1 MKKENYNL
9 LIQKL
14 DEFIR
19 KYYFNKLI
27 RGAIYFGSLALAVF
41 IFLVVLEYFGKFNT
55 TTRTVLFY
63 GSLSVLS
70 LALIMWVLYPLTQI
84 LAFGRRISHEQASQ
98 IIGKHF
104 SEIDDKLYNVLQ
116 LKKLSEQSSS
126 DLIESGINQ
135 KISQLKPVPFQ
146 LAVNLG
152 ENKKYL
158 KYLVPPAAVVAL
170 LLAISPQIIS
180 ESTNRL
186 VAHNVE
192 FVPLAPYKITI
203 ENKSLTTF
211 KSEDFKLRIL
221 LEGEEIPNQLK
232 VHFEGQE
239 FLMSKSG
246 KIQFSFSFNNLD
258 DDVSFFI
265 SDGVFNS
272 KNYEI
277 KVLPK
282 AAIKQF
288 SIEVDYPNYLRKK
301 DETITDKGDLN
312 IPEGTELK
320 WNFVTEDAEGIN
332 FILKDSSTQAN
343 RISENEFQYKKRV
356 FRSNIY
362 ALSAYNSTVNSDTAT
377 YKIDV
382 TQDLRPQI
390 EVDGQTDSSNLR
402 LIYFKGY
409 IKDDYGF
416 SRLEFRSKF
425 IGGNDSMGMEESV
438 QIPIDKSLP
447 QTDFYYSL
455 NLHKYQL
462 KSGDKVEYYFQVWD
476 NDGVNGSKSARTQTY
491 TFKAPSK
498 DELAEKEEDSNSK
511 IKDDLKENIKLSQD
525 IKRDLEELKQSMLN
539 KKQLGYQ
546 EKKKLED
553 LMKKHKQLQKNM
565 QQLKNENRQK
575 NQMQNEFEPMDENL
589 MEKQKQLE
597 KLMEN
602 VMSEEMKEMMR
613 EMEKLMEKLQKDELQ
628 KQLEKIELSN
638 EDLEKELDRNLEL
651 FKQLEFE
658 KQLNDLKDKVDEL
671 KEKQKELKEK
681 TLEAEKKAEKEE
693 LKEKQEELN
702 KEMDEL
708 SKKMDELEK
717 KNQELEEPN
726 DMPKTESLEEQ
737 IKEDMKESAE
747 ELSKMNE
754 QKAGEKQQESEDGMQ
769 ELSEQMASL
778 QMQMQSS
785 QQAENLED
793 LRQLLENLITLSF
806 SQEELMENL
815 KSTDIN
821 DPKYVELAQRQNKLQ
836 DDSKIIEDSLFA
848 LSKRIIQL
856 EGIVN
861 REMSSINTNMQK
873 AVEQLAERN
882 TAMANNRQQYAM
894 TSLNNLALM
903 LDEAMQQM
911 QQQMQ
916 SMMQSKGQ
924 CKKPGNKP
932 GAKPGNKMGNMKSLQ
947 QQLNKQM
954 EQLKKAMEQGQKPGG
969 KKGQKPGEGKP
980 GGQGGMS
987 KQLAQMAAKQ
997 SAIRKAI
1004 QEMQDEI
1011 GKGREGGGSLDKLQE
1026 MMEETETDLVNKQ
1039 ITNETILRQQEILT
1053 RLLQSEKAE
1062 REREKDEKR
1071 EAVEFTD
1078 EFSRNPKSF
1087 FEYNRRKESEIELLK
1102 TLPPS
1107 FNNFYKSKVTEYFNQ
1122 INP

>member
-1 MKKENYNL
+1 MKKENYHL

-27 RGAIYFGSLALAVF
+27 RGAIYFGSLALATF
-41 IFLVVLEYFGKFNT
+41 ILLVLLEHFGKFNT

-70 LALIMWVLYPLTQI
+70 IALLLWVIYPISQI
-84 LAFGRRISHEQASQ
+84 LSIGKRISHEQASQ

-135 KISQLKPVPFQ
+135 KINQLKPVPFQ

-158 KYLVPPAAVVAL
+158 KYLIPPAAVIAL
-170 LLAISPQIIS
+170 LLAISPQIVS
-180 ESTNRL
+180 DSTNRL
-186 VAHNVE
+186 VAHNIE
-192 FVPLAPYKITI
+192 FIPLAPYQII
-203 ENKSLTTF
+203 LENQKLSTF
-211 KSEDFKLRIL
+211 KNEDFKLKVRI
-221 LEGEEIPNQLK
+221 EGEEIPNQMK

-239 FLMSKSG
+239 FLMSKNA
-246 KIQFSFSFNNLD
+246 KNQFSFSFNNLD
-258 DDVSFFI
+258 DNITFYL
-265 SDGVFNS
+265 SDGIYNS
-272 KNYEI
+272 KNYE
-277 KVLPK
+277 VDVVPK
-282 AAIKQF
+282 AGIKNF
-288 SIEVDYPNYLRKK
+288 IISLDYPNYLGKK
-301 DETITDKGDLN
+301 DETISDKGDLT
-312 IPEGTELK
+312 IPEGTEVK
-320 WNFVTEDAEGIN
+320 WNFIAENTDGIY
-332 FILKDSSTQAN
+332 FYLSDSSYQVD
-343 RISENEFQYKKRV
+343 RIAENEYQFSKRLFNNSYYSV
-356 FRSNIY
+356 N
-362 ALSAYNSTVNSDTAT
+362 AYNQFINSDTAN
-377 YKIDV
+377 YKVEVI
-382 TQDLRPQI
+382 QDLRPSI
-390 EVDGQTDSSNLR
+390 EVESRTDSNSSKI
-402 LIYFKGY
+402 IYFKGLV
-409 IKDDYGF
+409 KDDYGF
-416 SRLEFRSKF
+416 SRLEFRSRF
-425 IGGNDSMGMEESV
+425 LGANDSVGMENIV
-438 QIPIDKSLP
+438 QLPINKNLP
-447 QTDFYYSL
+447 QSDFYHSL
-455 NLHKYQL
+455 NLNQFEL
-462 KSGDKVEYYFQVWD
+462 KSGDQVEYYFQVWD
-476 NDGVNGSKSARTQTY
+476 NDGVNGSKSARTQTLI
-491 TFKAPSK
+491 FKAPSK
-498 DELAEKEEDSNSK
+498 DELAEKEDSSNNK
-511 IKDDLKENIKLSQD
+511 IKDDLKENIELSQE

-565 QQLKNENRQK
+565 QQLKEENRQK
-575 NQMQNEFEPMDENL
+575 NQLQKEYQQMDENL
-589 MEKQKQLE
+589 LEKQKQLE

-602 VMSEEMKEMMR
+602 VMTEEMKEMMK
-613 EMEKLMEKLQKDELQ
+613 EVEKMMEKLQKDQLQ

-638 EDLEKELDRNLEL
+638 EDMEKELDRNLEL

-658 KQLNDLKDKVDEL
+658 KQLDDVKKKVDEL
-671 KEKQKELKEK
+671 KEKQQKLKEE
-681 TLEAEKKAEKEE
+681 TLAAKKKEEKEK

-708 SKKMDELEK
+708 SEKMDELEK

-726 DMPKTESLEEQ
+726 EMPDTESLEDQ
-737 IKEDMKESAE
+737 IKKDMKESAE

-754 QKAGEKQQESEDGMQ
+754 QKAGEKQQDSEDGMQ
-769 ELSEQMASL
+769 ELSEQMEAM
-778 QMQMQSS
+778 QMQMQSA

-793 LRQLLENLITLSF
+793 LRQLLENLIDLSF

-815 KSTDIN
+815 KSTNIN
-821 DPKYVELAQRQNKLQ
+821 DPKYVELAQEQNKLQ
-836 DDSKIIEDSLFA
+836 DDSKVIEDSLFA
-848 LSKRIIQL
+848 LSKRVIQL

-861 REMSSINTNMQK
+861 REMSSIKTNMQK

-894 TSLNNLALM
+894 TSLNNLALL

-916 SMMQSKGQ
+916 AMMQSKGQ
-924 CKKPGNKP
+924 CKKPGSKP
-932 GAKPGNKMGNMKSLQ
+932 GGKPSNKMGNMKSLQ

-969 KKGQKPGEGKP
+969 KKGEKPGEGMP

-997 SAIRKAI
+997 AAIRKAI
-1004 QEMQDEI
+1004 QQMQEELE
-1011 GKGREGGGSLDKLQE
+1011 KGNGGGGSLEKLQE
-1026 MMEETETDLVNKQ
+1026 MMEQTETDLVNKQ

-1071 EAVEFTD
+1071 EAIEFTD

-1087 FEYNRRKESEIELLK
+1087 FEYNSRKESEIELLK

>member
-1 MKKENYNL
+1 MKTENYDL

-27 RGAIYFGSLALAVF
+27 RGSIYFGSLALAIF
-41 IFLVVLEYFGKFNT
+41 ICLVVLEYVGKFNT

-63 GSLSVLS
+63 S
-70 LALIMWVLYPLTQI
+70 ALFTLFIAVVSWVVYPISQI
-84 LAFGRRISHEQASQ
+84 LAIGKRISHEQASQ
-98 IIGKHF
+98 IVGKYF

-116 LKKLSEQSSS
+116 LKKLSVENQS

-135 KISQLKPVPFQ
+135 KISQLKPISFQ
-146 LAVNLG
+146 LAINLG

-158 KYLVPPAAVVAL
+158 KYLIPPAAIIAL
-170 LLAISPQIIS
+170 VLALSPQIIS

-192 FVPLAPYKITI
+192 FIPLAPYQIEI
-203 ENKSLTTF
+203 ENNSL
-211 KSEDFKLRIL
+211 KAYKNEDFKLRIKI
-221 LEGEEIPNQLK
+221 EGEEIPNQLN
-232 VHFEGQE
+232 VHFNNQE
-239 FLMSKSG
+239 FLMNKNG
-246 KIQFSFSFNNLD
+246 KNQFSFSFNNLD
-258 DDVSFFI
+258 DDLSFFI
-265 SDGVFNS
+265 SDGVYNS

-277 KVLPK
+277 DVMPK
-282 AAIKQF
+282 AGIVGF
-288 SIEVDYPNYLRKK
+288 SIALNYPNYLKR
-301 DETITDKGDLN
+301 ENEVFHDKGDLS
-312 IPEGTELK
+312 IPEGTEVK
-320 WNFVTEDAEGIN
+320 WSFTTEDADGIH
-332 FILKDSSTQAN
+332 FILKDSSINVQ
-343 RISENEFQYKKRV
+343 RKSENEFQYKNR
-356 FRSNIY
+356 FFDNSIY
-362 ALSAYNSTVNSDTAT
+362 GLSAYNVNLNSDTAS

-382 TQDLRPQI
+382 KQDLRPQI
-390 EVDGQTDSSNLR
+390 EVDAQADSANLK
-402 LIYFKGY
+402 LIYFKGF

-416 SRLEFRSKF
+416 SRLEFRSTF
-425 IGGNDSMGMEESV
+425 IGKNDSLGMEKTV
-438 QIPIDKSLP
+438 QIPINKQLP

-455 NLHKYQL
+455 NLQAFPL
-462 KSGDKVEYYFQVWD
+462 QSGDRLEYYFQIWD
-476 NDGVNGSKSARTQTY
+476 NDGVNGNKSSRTQTF
-491 TFKAPSK
+491 TFQAPTE
-498 DELAEKEEDSNSK
+498 DELTKKESESNNK
-511 IKDDLKENIKLSQD
+511 IKEDLKENIQLSQE
-525 IKRDLEELKQSMLN
+525 IKKALEELNQDMLN

-565 QQLKNENRQK
+565 QQLKEENRKK
-575 NQMQNEFEPMDENL
+575 NQLQNEFNPMDENL

-602 VMSEEMKEMMR
+602 VMTEEMKEMMK
-613 EMEKLMEKLQKDELQ
+613 EMEKMMEKLQKDELQ

-658 KQLNDLKDKVDEL
+658 KQLNDLKEKVDEL
-671 KEKQKELKEK
+671 KNKQKALKEK
-681 TLEAEKKAEKEE
+681 TLDADKKSEKDA
-693 LKEKQEELN
+693 LKKQQEELN
-702 KEMDEL
+702 KEMDKL
-708 SKKMDELEK
+708 SDQMDELEK
-717 KNQELEEPN
+717 KNNELEEPN
-726 DMPKTESLEEQ
+726 DLPKTESLEEQ
-737 IKEDMKESAE
+737 IKNDMKESAE

-754 QKAGEKQQESEDGMQ
+754 QKAGQKQQDAEDGMQ
-769 ELSEQMASL
+769 KLSDQMES
-778 QMQMQSS
+778 MQMEMQSA

-793 LRQLLENLITLSF
+793 LRQLLENLVNLSF
-806 SQEELMENL
+806 SQEKLMNNL

-821 DPKYVELAQRQNKLQ
+821 DPKYVALAQTQNKLQ

-861 REMSSINTNMQK
+861 REMSSINSNMQK

-903 LDEAMQQM
+903 LDEAIQQM

-916 SMMQSKGQ
+916 SIMQGKGQ
-924 CKKPGNKP
+924 CKKPGSK
-932 GAKPGNKMGNMKSLQ
+932 GGGKPGNKMGNMKSLQ

-954 EQLKKAMEQGQKPGG
+954 EQLKKAMQEGNKEGG
-969 KKGQKPGEGKP
+969 KKGQKNGNGMP
-980 GGQGGMS
+980 GGSGSMS

-997 SAIRKAI
+997 AAIRKAI
-1004 QEMQDEI
+1004 QQMQEEI
-1011 GKGREGGGSLDKLQE
+1011 GKGKQGGGSLERLQE

-1039 ITNETILRQQEILT
+1039 ITNETILRQQEILS

-1062 REREKDEKR
+1062 REREKDPKR

-1087 FEYNRRKESEIELLK
+1087 FEYNRRKENEIELLK

-1107 FNNFYKSKVTEYFNQ
+1107 FNNFYKLKVTEYFNQ